1 MQCHEKG
8 VAQQD
13 LLAEIG
19 KVVDAEYNNSQITD
33 VRKPPQTKRCAA
45 KNNIDITSA
54 KKSHSKTASIYVKK
68 KINALK
74 TNGENITITTEAAVY
89 ARNKEQRVQQKP
101 HNTATKHHTVLQ
113 QNNASVANYN
123 KNH

>member
-1 MQCHEKG
+1 M
-8 VAQQD
+8 A
-13 LLAEIG
+13 
-19 KVVDAEYNNSQITD
+19 
-33 VRKPPQTKRCAA
+33 TKR
-45 KNNIDITSA
+45 KTTVRQHRSEHKTTHDTNLKTVQSKQQ
-54 KKSHSKTASIYVKK
+54 KKPQQNSIHLRQK

-74 TNGENITITTEAAVY
+74 TYGENITITTEAAVY

-113 QNNASVANYN
+113 QNNASVANYK